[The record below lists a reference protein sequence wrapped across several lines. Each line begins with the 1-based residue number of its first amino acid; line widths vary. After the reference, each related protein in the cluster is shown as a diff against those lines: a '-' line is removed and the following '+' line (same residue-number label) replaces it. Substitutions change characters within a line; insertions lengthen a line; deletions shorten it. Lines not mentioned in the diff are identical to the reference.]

1 MFTGFKGKPTI
12 SPCPTAAQLVA
23 CISNNYGCVHFISCN
38 HAPLMLACALADF
51 SMLMKGTHWVMVK
64 DKHMGRATSLTM
76 IMTDAWIGL
85 TISSY
90 SY

>member
-1 MFTGFKGKPTI
+1 
-12 SPCPTAAQLVA
+12 
-23 CISNNYGCVHFISCN
+23 
-38 HAPLMLACALADF
+38 
-51 SMLMKGTHWVMVK
+51 MVK
-64 DKHMGRATSLTM
+64 DKRMGRATSLTM